1 MVVEV
6 LFFSG
11 PVPYDSPDTSNQYY
25 QYYPSSRAVRFR
37 NQHSL
42 NSNTYTVKMSLD
54 PQALQ
59 KLLLEM
65 DSQLNKSR
73 AELSMC
79 NVQLNRVE
87 TNISIVENTSSK
99 LKELTKPEDSVWKG
113 VGRAFLKTDTTQYLD
128 QINKDKKEFLETQKG
143 LKTKQHYLET
153 TLENT
158 IKSMTDIV
166 GRK

>member
-1 MVVEV
+1 
-6 LFFSG
+6 
-11 PVPYDSPDTSNQYY
+11 
-25 QYYPSSRAVRFR
+25 
-37 NQHSL
+37 
-42 NSNTYTVKMSLD
+42 MSLD

-73 AELSMC
+73 ADLAIC
-79 NVQLNRVE
+79 NAQLKRVDTNVKFVE
-87 TNISIVENTSSK
+87 TADRN
-99 LKELTKPEDSVWKG
+99 LRELVDLLDPVWRG
-113 VGRAFLKTDTTQYLD
+113 VGRAFLKTETSEYLD
-128 QINKDKKEFLETQKG
+128 QINKDKKEFLETHRL

-158 IKSMTDIV
+158 IKSMSDVV

>member
-1 MVVEV
+1 
-6 LFFSG
+6 
-11 PVPYDSPDTSNQYY
+11 
-25 QYYPSSRAVRFR
+25 
-37 NQHSL
+37 
-42 NSNTYTVKMSLD
+42 MSLD

-79 NVQLNRVE
+79 NVQLGRVE
-87 TNISIVENTSSK
+87 QNLRIVETTDKK
-99 LKELTKPEDSVWKG
+99 LKLLTSPLDAVWQG
-113 VGRAFLKTDTTQYLD
+113 VGRAFLKTDTSKYLEK
-128 QINKDKKEFLETQKG
+128 INKDKKEFLETQKL

>member
-1 MVVEV
+1 
-6 LFFSG
+6 
-11 PVPYDSPDTSNQYY
+11 
-25 QYYPSSRAVRFR
+25 
-37 NQHSL
+37 
-42 NSNTYTVKMSLD
+42 MSLD